1 MKFIEVKTKKQT
13 QKKKKQKK
21 KKKKNRL
28 EDKIIKNARILFK
41 LEKGLL

>member
-1 MKFIEVKTKKQT
+1 MKFIEVKTKKET
-13 QKKKKQKK
+13 QKKKKKE
-21 KKKKNRL
+21 KKNRL

>member
-1 MKFIEVKTKKQT
+1 MKFIEVKTKKET
-13 QKKKKQKK
+13 QKKKKEKE
-21 KKKKNRL
+21 KKNRL

>member
-1 MKFIEVKTKKQT
+1 MKKKPKKL
-13 QKKKKQKK
+13 KKKKKK
-21 KKKKNRL
+21 EKKNRL

>member
-1 MKFIEVKTKKQT
+1 MKFIEVKTKKET
-13 QKKKKQKK
+13 QKKKKKK
-21 KKKKNRL
+21 EKKNRL